1 MKLKRSGRRQG
12 IALICA
18 ILILSLLVGCAKSGT
33 AGPSAAAG
41 EGTEGHKPAA
51 TAAPT
56 AGGKTEAG
64 SSGETGLINSESGG
78 DPTTAG
84 ESELPSGTVLEISKD
99 SLGRAGTSFASPSAG
114 SGSPSGAG
122 DGSGTPDPGE
132 GEESGGYGE
141 EPGETGSPFPPVTP
155 GTVPG
160 DPGWAEP
167 DPAALILTAAEWN
180 DNANWAFFS
189 NLITADRIHFPAF
202 GVDPRNRI
210 AVTLTDAAGSGLAD
224 EDVSLCAED
233 GTVLWHAKTDANGI
247 AYLFFTDG
255 ETPDHVLAAGTQASV
270 NVETPDQNGQG
281 NVTRTRADEIT
292 VVGEQTAQPL
302 SSLQVM
308 FIVDT
313 TGSMADELCYLQMD
327 FSKIA
332 EDIGNSGVTYSACFY
347 RDEGDDY
354 VTRVNPFTSDI
365 GEVQSLIN
373 AEQAE
378 GGGDTPEAVAE
389 ILTET
394 LSPDAGWESGTVK
407 LAFLIFDAP
416 PHEGKEA
423 ELNAAIKTAAEQGIH
438 LIPVVASNAD
448 RETELFGRAVAVC
461 TNGTYVFLTDDSGVG
476 GSHLEPIVGSY
487 EVELLHDLIV
497 RIIEGYKPALA

>member
-1 MKLKRSGRRQG
+1 MKLKRFLRRQSF
-12 IALICA
+12 ALICA
-18 ILILSLLVGCAKSGT
+18 ILILSLLVGCAKSG
-33 AGPSAAAG
+33 AARSSAAAG
-41 EGTEGHKPAA
+41 SGTERPAPA
-51 TAAPT
+51 DSAAPT
-56 AGGKTEAG
+56 AGSKTEAG
-64 SSGETGLINSESGG
+64 PSGEDDLTGSNPGG
-78 DPTTAG
+78 DTTAVG
-84 ESELPSGTVLEISKD
+84 VTELPSESVMEASKD
-99 SLGRAGTSFASPSAG
+99 SAGREGITFSASRADSGSPSRTGDG
-114 SGSPSGAG
+114 SGSPEAG
-122 DGSGTPDPGE
+122 EADA
-132 GEESGGYGE
+132 
-141 EPGETGSPFPPVTP
+141 PGETGSPFPPVSTDP
-155 GTVPG
+155 VPG
-160 DPGWAEP
+160 DPGWTEQ

-189 NLITADRIHFPAF
+189 NLIAADKIHFPAF

-210 AVTLTDAAGSGLAD
+210 AVKLTDAAGSKLAN
-224 EDVSLCAED
+224 EDVSLCAGD
-233 GTVLWHAKTDANGI
+233 GSVLWHAKTDADGI
-247 AYLFFTDG
+247 AYLFFT
-255 ETPDHVLAAGTQASV
+255 ESEVPEYVLAAGTQASV
-270 NVETPDQNGQG
+270 NVEVSDQSGQG

-292 VVGEQTAQPL
+292 VVGEKTAQPL
-302 SSLQVM
+302 SAMQVM

-332 EDIGNSGVTYSACFY
+332 EDIGNAGVSYSACFY
-347 RDEGDDY
+347 RDEGDVY
-354 VTRVNPFTSDI
+354 ITRVNPFTSDI
-365 GEVQSLIN
+365 AEVQRLIN

-394 LSPDAGWESGTVK
+394 LSPDAGWENGAVK

-423 ELNAAIKTAAEQGIH
+423 ELIAAIKAAAEQGIH

>member
-1 MKLKRSGRRQG
+1 MKLKQSRRRRSF
-12 IALICA
+12 ALICA
-18 ILILSLLVGCAKSGT
+18 ILILSLLVGCAKSGS
-33 AGPSAAAG
+33 AGPSAASGA
-41 EGTEGHKPAA
+41 GTELPTSAA
-51 TAAPT
+51 TATPT
-56 AGGKTEAG
+56 AGSKTEEG
-64 SSGETGLINSESGG
+64 TSGTDDLTNSDSDG
-78 DPTTAG
+78 DPITAG
-84 ESELPSGTVLEISKD
+84 EPELP
-99 SLGRAGTSFASPSAG
+99 AGTAIEFSRDSAGRGGLAYDAPSAG
-114 SGSPSGAG
+114 SGPLSGTGDASGSPSA
-122 DGSGTPDPGE
+122 GE
-132 GEESGGYGE
+132 GD
-141 EPGETGSPFPPVTP
+141 EPGDTGSPFPPVST
-155 GTVPG
+155 GTVPD
-160 DPGWAEP
+160 DPWAEP

-180 DNANWAFFS
+180 DNANWAFFT
-189 NLITADRIHFPAF
+189 NLITADKIHFPAF

-210 AVTLTDAAGSGLAD
+210 AVTLTDAAGSGLAN
-224 EDVSLCAED
+224 EDVSLCAGD
-233 GTVLWHAKTDANGI
+233 GTVLWRAKTDSAGI

-255 ETPDHVLAAGTQASV
+255 QTPDYVLAAGTQASV
-270 NVETPDQNGQG
+270 NVEVPDQTGQG
-281 NVTRTRADEIT
+281 NATRTRADEIT
-292 VVGEQTAQPL
+292 VVGEQTALPL
-302 SSLQVM
+302 SAMQIM

-332 EDIGNSGVTYSACFY
+332 EDVGNSGVTYSACFY

-394 LSPDAGWESGTVK
+394 LSPDAGWESGAVK

-423 ELNAAIKTAAEQGIH
+423 ELNAAIKTAAEQGIR

-497 RIIEGYKPALA
+497 RIIEGCKPALD

>member
-1 MKLKRSGRRQG
+1 MKLKRSWRRQG
-12 IALICA
+12 FALICA
-18 ILILSLLVGCAKSGT
+18 ILILSLLAGCAKSGT
-33 AGPSAAAG
+33 AGPSAASGA
-41 EGTEGHKPAA
+41 GTERPSSAA

-56 AGGKTEAG
+56 AGSKTEEG
-64 SSGETGLINSESGG
+64 SSGAADLTDSNPGG
-78 DPTTAG
+78 DPITAG
-84 ESELPSGTVLEISKD
+84 EPELPAGTVLEFSKD
-99 SLGRAGTSFASPSAG
+99 SAGREGIAYGSPSAG
-114 SGSPSGAG
+114 SGSPSGTG
-122 DGSGTPDPGE
+122 DESGTPSAGE
-132 GEESGGYGE
+132 GDEPGDPGE
-141 EPGETGSPFPPVTP
+141 EPGDTGSPFPPVST
-155 GTVPG
+155 GTVPD
-160 DPGWAEP
+160 DPWAEP

-180 DNANWAFFS
+180 DNANWAFFT
-189 NLITADRIHFPAF
+189 NLITADKIHFPAF

-210 AVTLTDAAGSGLAD
+210 AVTLTDAAGSGLAN

-233 GTVLWHAKTDANGI
+233 GSVLWHAKTDADGI

-255 ETPDHVLAAGTQASV
+255 ETPDHVRAAGTQASV
-270 NVETPDQNGQG
+270 NVEAPDQSGQG
-281 NVTRTRADEIT
+281 NGTRTRADALT
-292 VVGEQTAQPL
+292 VVGERTAQPL
-302 SSLQVM
+302 SALQVM

-332 EDIGNSGVTYSACFY
+332 EDVGNSGVTYSACFY
-347 RDEGDDY
+347 RDEGDEY

-365 GEVQSLIN
+365 GEVQRLIN

-394 LSPDAGWESGTVK
+394 LSPEAGWESGAVK

-497 RIIEGYKPALA
+497 RIIEGYKPALG